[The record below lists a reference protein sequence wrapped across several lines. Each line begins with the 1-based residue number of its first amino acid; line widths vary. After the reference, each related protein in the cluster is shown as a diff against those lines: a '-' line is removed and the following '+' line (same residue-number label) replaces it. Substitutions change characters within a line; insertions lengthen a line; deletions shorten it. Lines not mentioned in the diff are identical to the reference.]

1 MNPLTLLSDYTFRTV
16 MLGSALLGIVSG
28 VLGCFAVLRRQGLLG
43 DAMAHAALPGICLA
57 FLLTGSKAPLVLLTG
72 AVLSGWLGML
82 ALLNIVRYSRISED
96 SALGIVLS
104 VFFAFG
110 ILLLTFISKRN
121 DANQSGLDK
130 FLFGQAAALVEGDIA
145 AMSVM
150 GLLAIGIVMLFYK
163 EFKLITFDAPF
174 ATSLGLPSQWLGV
187 ALTTLIVIA
196 VVIGLK
202 TVGVVLMASML
213 IGPAVAARQWTN
225 QLGRMI
231 ALAGLFGALA
241 GVIGAAISVSYD
253 GLPTGPMVI
262 LSLTAIVLFSIIFA
276 PERGLL
282 WDALRRRVVQSS

>member
-1 MNPLTLLSDYTFRTV
+1 MNLPTLLSDYTFRTV

-43 DAMAHAALPGICLA
+43 DALAHAALPGICVA
-57 FLLTGSKAPLVLLTG
+57 FLLTGSKAPLILLLG
-72 AVLSGWLGML
+72 AAAAGWLGML
-82 ALLNIVRYSRISED
+82 ALLNIVRHSRISED

-130 FLFGQAAALVEGDIA
+130 FLFGQAAALIEADIA
-145 AMSVM
+145 AMFVM
-150 GLLAIGIVMLFYK
+150 GLLAIGIVTLFYK
-163 EFKLITFDAPF
+163 EFKLITFDAQF
-174 ATSLGLPSQWLGV
+174 AASLGLPSQWLGV
-187 ALTTLIVIA
+187 ALTTLIVVAI
-196 VVIGLK
+196 VIGLK

-241 GVIGAAISVSYD
+241 GVIGTAISISND

-262 LSLTAIVLFSIIFA
+262 LSLTALVLFSIVFA
-276 PERGLL
+276 PERGLV
-282 WDALRRRVVQSS
+282 WDALRRRVIRSS